1 MLGTLHPMYF
11 YPPPPPFPKK
21 PPKIYPCCIQQIY
34 TCMMSDLNFMEL

>member
-11 YPPPPPFPKK
+11 YPPPPLHKTPKK
-21 PPKIYPCCIQQIY
+21 LYPCCIEQIY

>member
-11 YPPPPPFPKK
+11 YPPPPFIKTPKK
-21 PPKIYPCCIQQIY
+21 LYHCCIEQIY